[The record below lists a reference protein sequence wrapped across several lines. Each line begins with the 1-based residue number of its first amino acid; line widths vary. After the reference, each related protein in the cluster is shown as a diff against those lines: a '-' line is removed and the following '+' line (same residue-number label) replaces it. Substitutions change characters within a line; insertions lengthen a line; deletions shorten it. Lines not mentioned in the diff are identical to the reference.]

1 MKPNS
6 LPNKNIN
13 VFMTLI
19 SLWTITAVFGIVLFD
34 SQISILAL
42 ALLAMILIL
51 TILQVFPFASLVS
64 CIAASV
70 IYAAT
75 YFSIYPFTF
84 QLSALRTPLII
95 ILIFIVTALISSVIV
110 RKISKS
116 NAILQKDL
124 QILNELI
131 QYDPETGLLIW
142 QHALQKMSI
151 ELARC
156 QRYKKKFS
164 LVFIEPAEKPM
175 LNRSDA
181 DRAELSAAIARLII
195 ENCRLDVD
203 LPFCGHHFGVIL
215 PETDAEGAVMFAK
228 RLLSRSNRT
237 ELLDLRIGT
246 VSFPVDGVTT
256 DELISSCDA
265 ALQTANANE
274 QSIVRSDTIRE
285 IEKTNSPEAIPD
297 ELPELK
303 NTPLKKSNKNEF
315 ISLGNNEYLLCF
327 ANFTNIGDLPLVE
340 ETITDFADIKSVDVV
355 NYRDNR
361 LELKLKSQKAIDD
374 SFMKNLINKLQKKW
388 MERQLRRTN

>member
-1 MKPNS
+1 MKSHS
-6 LPNKNIN
+6 LPNQNIN

-19 SLWTITAVFGIVLFD
+19 SLWTIAAVFGIVLFD

-51 TILQVFPFASLVS
+51 TILQIFPGASLVS

-84 QLSALRTPLII
+84 QLSAVRTPLII
-95 ILIFIVTALISSVIV
+95 ILIFIATAIISGVII
-110 RKISKS
+110 RKINKTT
-116 NAILQKDL
+116 AIMQKDL

-131 QYDPETGLLIW
+131 QYDTETGLLIW

-164 LVFIEPAEKPM
+164 LVFIEPAEKPL
-175 LNRSDA
+175 LNKSDV
-181 DRAELSAAIARLII
+181 DRTELSAAIARLII

-203 LPFCGHHFGVIL
+203 LPFSGHHFGVIL

-265 ALQTANANE
+265 ALQTAIANE
-274 QSIVRSDTIRE
+274 QSIVRSDSIRE

-297 ELPELK
+297 ELPEQK
-303 NTPLKKSNKNEF
+303 KTPLKRSNKNEF
-315 ISLGNNEYLLCF
+315 VSLGNNEYLLCF
-327 ANFTNIGDLPLVE
+327 SNFTNIGDLPLVE
-340 ETITDFADIKSVDVV
+340 ETITDFAEIKSVDVV

-361 LELKLKSQKAIDD
+361 LELKLKSQQAIDE
-374 SFMKNLINKLQKKW
+374 SFMKNLLEKLQKKW
-388 MERQLRRTN
+388 MERQQRRIN